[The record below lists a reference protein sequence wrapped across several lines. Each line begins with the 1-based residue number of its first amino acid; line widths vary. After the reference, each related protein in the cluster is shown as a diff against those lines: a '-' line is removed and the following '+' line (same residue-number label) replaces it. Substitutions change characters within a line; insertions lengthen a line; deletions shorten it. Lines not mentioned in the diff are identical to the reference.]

1 MPGGKTERGMQTGW
15 TRPAILDTRWKEP
28 QAYPQRYRALS
39 SIQKARKALGA
50 KLLPQHVPFTYGEMG
65 FVDKPRVGRPP
76 TGISAKRQSKL
87 LAKMLAKT
95 PVPPS
100 TKMPEE
106 EVTALLAEP
115 TTLAMR
121 TRNSAPWATTS
132 NLQSV

>member
-76 TGISAKRQSKL
+76 GISAKRQSKL